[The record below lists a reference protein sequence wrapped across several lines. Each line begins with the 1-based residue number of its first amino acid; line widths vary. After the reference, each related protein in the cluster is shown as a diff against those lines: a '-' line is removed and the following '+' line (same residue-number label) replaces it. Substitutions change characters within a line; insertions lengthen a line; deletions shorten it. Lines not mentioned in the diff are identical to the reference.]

1 MGERKERQEA
11 GCYIVWLTTGSEGGE
26 KGVPGTSRVKVPE
39 STLIRYH
46 ERCQLIYVDN
56 RMVAMESESAK
67 KCVTN
72 SLAES
77 TSDGTDLPKAMST
90 LAV

>member
-1 MGERKERQEA
+1 M
-11 GCYIVWLTTGSEGGE
+11 
-26 KGVPGTSRVKVPE
+26 PGTSRVKVPE

-46 ERCQLIYVDN
+46 ERCRLIYVDN
-56 RMVAMESESAK
+56 RMVAMESESAM

-77 TSDGTDLPKAMST
+77 TSDGTDLPKAVST
-90 LAV
+90 LAVQFNLAPQNSTQLGMVIVGAAN